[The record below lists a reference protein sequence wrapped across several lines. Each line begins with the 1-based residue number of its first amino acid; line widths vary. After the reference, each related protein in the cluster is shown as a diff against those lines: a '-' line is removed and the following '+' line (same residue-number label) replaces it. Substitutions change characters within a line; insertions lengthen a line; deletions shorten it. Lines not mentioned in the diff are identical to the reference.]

1 MVGTPIIQRR
11 IVGMDKAW
19 SFFLFAVQLVM
30 IPVDG
35 LSAES
40 SSDSLEKATR
50 LIVMIEGELDGV
62 PTLGAGM
69 NF

>member
-1 MVGTPIIQRR
+1 
-11 IVGMDKAW
+11 
-19 SFFLFAVQLVM
+19 M
-30 IPVDG
+30 IPVDD